1 MAAVAT
7 TERFVTESDQPN
19 PLMTHRQVLLVV
31 YGLMAGMF
39 LSSLSQTIFAT
50 AIRTIGDD
58 LHGLDQQAW
67 VTTAYLITSTI
78 TTPLYGKLS
87 DLFGRRPLFIL
98 SVSIFILG
106 SFLSAFSTSMMMLA
120 AFRAFQG
127 LGAGGLMS
135 LPLAIMGDM
144 LAPRERAKYQ
154 GYFMATFGI
163 AAVVGPLAGGLFAGT
178 TEFFGVTGW
187 RWAFLINVPV
197 GLVALGMVLVF
208 LHLPHIPHARP
219 RVDWWGASLVMVAL
233 VPFLLVAEQGRDW
246 GWTSPLS
253 IACYLTGALGTL
265 GFILVERAMGADAII
280 PLRLFNQKFSMT
292 TVLSVLVGFGMFG
305 AMMTIPLYL
314 QIVDGLNPTQ
324 AGLASMPMMFGLMLA
339 SVVTGQ
345 IVAKTGKYGIF
356 PASGTATTAAGF
368 AIMVNV
374 TIDKPFWFI
383 EIAMFVVGLGLGQLM
398 QTLTLAAQ
406 ASAPARD
413 IGVASSAATFF
424 RQIGGTLGTAV
435 LLSVLFTVIPTNIT
449 SALTDTDTVTASL
462 DAALDPAVSKAANN
476 TAIMDKMWTPIT
488 SKITDEIDKN
498 LADAT
503 DEVNTAV
510 EEKLRQK
517 VSEAV
522 HKKAATGTGKLADG
536 ITALSLGLNKLA
548 DGTGAFVDGVGQI
561 GSGASKLA
569 TGTSSAS
576 AGASKLDSGAAKLA
590 DGLAQASQSETAA
603 AKKAAQASTDVSTLK
618 SAINKLNT
626 DSLACSGGD
635 TAACSRLSA
644 DRDDV
649 DTALA
654 DLDSAV
660 GSTDAYLNG
669 SGGKPGLAEG
679 VSQLSTGASN
689 LSAGTSALSSGL
701 AKLSAGIGQLA
712 TGATTA
718 AEKGSLLTSGT
729 SGAATGSAKIAAGAK
744 KLSQI
749 EQVINDKV
757 AELLPEAKE
766 KALKKVAEDKNLS
779 VIDGKLAVDY
789 SDPVQRKAIIDEI
802 VPTLIDKINSGEDAG
817 TSSSNTSASD
827 TSFLTGSDPRLT
839 RPFLIGFNTSVVT
852 VYWVGLAVMLLA
864 FVLTWF
870 FRVPALQTRSAL
882 EEKHALRQNGGKEG
896 EADNE

>member
-7 TERFVTESDQPN
+7 TERPITTGSQPA
-19 PLMTHRQVLLVV
+19 PLMTHRQILLVV

-98 SVSIFILG
+98 SVTIFIAG
-106 SFLSAFSTSMMMLA
+106 SFLSAFADSMMMLA
-120 AFRAFQG
+120 AFRAIQG

-163 AAVVGPLAGGLFAGT
+163 ASVVGPLAGGLFAGT
-178 TEFFGVTGW
+178 SEFFGVTGW

-197 GLVALGMVLVF
+197 GLVALGMVLAF
-208 LHLPHIPHARP
+208 LHLPHIPHTHP

-246 GWTSPLS
+246 GWTSALS

-265 GFILVERAMGADAII
+265 GFILVERAMGSDAII

-314 QIVDGLNPTQ
+314 QIVDGLSPTQ
-324 AGLASMPMMFGLMLA
+324 AGLASMPMMLGLMLT
-339 SVVTGQ
+339 SILTGQ

-356 PASGTATTAAGF
+356 PATGTATTAAGF
-368 AIMVNV
+368 MIMVNV

-413 IGVASSAATFF
+413 IGVASSSATFF
-424 RQIGGTLGTAV
+424 RQIGGTVGTAV

-449 SALTDTDTVTASL
+449 TSLTDTNTVTAAL
-462 DAALDPAVSKAANN
+462 DAALDPSVAKAANN

-488 SKITDEIDKN
+488 SKITEEIDKN

-510 EEKLRQK
+510 EEKVRQK
-517 VSEAV
+517 VSDAV
-522 HKKAATGTGKLADG
+522 HKKAAQGTGKLADG
-536 ITALSLGLNKLA
+536 ITALSLGLDKLA
-548 DGTGAFVDGVGQI
+548 VGTGAFVDGVGKI
-561 GSGASKLA
+561 GSGATKLA
-569 TGTSSAS
+569 TGAD
-576 AGASKLDSGAAKLA
+576 GASTGMAQLNSGAAKLA
-590 DGLAQASQSETAA
+590 TGLAQASEAETAA
-603 AKKAAQASTDVSTLK
+603 AAKAATAATDVTTLK
-618 SAINKLNT
+618 SAVSKLNA
-626 DSLACSGGD
+626 DSDACTGGD
-635 TAACSRLSA
+635 AAACTRLTA
-644 DRDDV
+644 DRDNLDAAV
-649 DTALA
+649 SDLSTA
-654 DLDSAV
+654 V
-660 GSTDAYLNG
+660 NTTDGYLNG
-669 SGGKPGLAEG
+669 SGSKPGLADG
-679 VSQLSTGASN
+679 VSQLSSGASK
-689 LSAGTSALSSGL
+689 LSAGTSALNTGL
-701 AKLSAGIGQLA
+701 AKLAAGMGQLA

-718 AEKGSLLTSGT
+718 AQKGSLLSTGATGAASGT
-729 SGAATGSAKIAAGAK
+729 AKIAVGAH
-744 KLSQI
+744 KLSKI

-757 AELLPEAKE
+757 TELLPEAKQ
-766 KALKKVAEDKNLS
+766 KALQKVAEDKNFS
-779 VIDGKLAVDY
+779 VVDGTLAVDY
-789 SDPVQRKAIIDEI
+789 ANPVQRRAIIDEI
-802 VPTLIDKINSGEDAG
+802 VPKLIDKINSGEDAG
-817 TSSSNTSASD
+817 TSGSSTSASD
-827 TSFLTGSDPRLT
+827 TSFLAGSDPRLT
-839 RPFLIGFNTSVVT
+839 KPFMIGFNTSVVT
-852 VYWVGLAVMLLA
+852 VYWIGLGVMLLA

-870 FRVPALQTRSAL
+870 FRVPPLRTRSAL
-882 EEKHALRQNGGKEG
+882 EEKHEARQNGGQQSG
-896 EADNE
+896 ADDD